1 MGTPTRP
8 LQAYTEPHQ
17 FEPLIPRK
25 QVHELGLRSRGVVEA
40 SLRLQGALHPTTRE
54 SLRALVRSM
63 NSYYSNRIEGQGTHP
78 VNIERALRADFSD
91 RPDIARRQRL
101 ALAHIEAE
109 KALESR
115 CAGECEALSNAF
127 LVRAH
132 ASLYGNLSLEDRQA
146 GQGQAVE
153 PGTLRQQ
160 DVAVYR
166 HQAPSWQAVPAFL
179 TRADEV
185 YARNWSLDDVLVAI
199 ACAHHRGAWVH
210 PFLDGN
216 GRAVRL
222 QTHCALFGLSGG
234 LWSVNRGLARNREAY
249 YMHLSNADMPRHGD
263 LDGRG
268 NLSERMLVKWC
279 EFFVDTCEDQVSFM
293 SRMLDL
299 GDFRKRLEALVL
311 MRGVTQG
318 APEYRKEVAIALHHL
333 FAAGPVS
340 RGDFIQITGLAERT
354 GRRVMSRLLTD
365 GLLVSDAPKGD
376 VRLGL
381 PIDALAVLFPN
392 LYAEAATD
400 PGLE

>member
-1 MGTPTRP
+1 MSNQSQR

-25 QVHELGLRSRGVVEA
+25 QVHELGMRSRSVVEA
-40 SLRLQGALHPTTRE
+40 SLRLQGALHPGTRE
-54 SLRALVRSM
+54 SLRDLVRSM
-63 NSYYSNRIEGQGTHP
+63 NSYYSNRIEGQSTHP

-101 ALAHIEAE
+101 ALAHIDAE
-109 KALESR
+109 KELER
-115 CAGECEALSNAF
+115 QCAGERHALSSAF

-132 ASLYGNLSLEDRQA
+132 SSLYGRLPAEDRQA
-146 GQGQAVE
+146 EQGQTVE
-153 PGTLRQQ
+153 PGALRQQ

-166 HQAPSWQAVPAFL
+166 HQAPTWQSVPAFL
-179 TRADEV
+179 ARADEV
-185 YARNWSLDDVLVAI
+185 YARDWSLDDVLVAV

-210 PFLDGN
+210 PFVDGN
-216 GRAVRL
+216 GRTVRL
-222 QTHCALFGLSGG
+222 QTHCALFALSSG

-279 EFFVDTCEDQVSFM
+279 EFFIETCEDQVSFM
-293 SRMLDL
+293 SRMLNL

-311 MRGVTQG
+311 VRSATHGVS
-318 APEYRKEVAIALHHL
+318 EYRSEIVIALHHV

-340 RGDFIQITGLAERT
+340 RGDFIQLTGLAERT
-354 GRRVMSRLLTD
+354 GRRVLSRLIAD
-365 GLLVSDAPKGD
+365 GLLVSDSPKGE

-381 PIDALAVLFPN
+381 PIDALGVLFPN
-392 LYAEAATD
+392 LYVEASTD